1 MYLFLLLPR
10 LSPRWPAH
18 RRARANG
25 GGASLGGT
33 MSPIPLLTGWRPRLA
48 PHPRPVSVTCPTRS
62 GEVWDRSDA
71 LMATALTNPELF
83 WALREGGGN
92 LAAVTSIEIDLLLV
106 SEIYGAAA
114 PFLDTVGIASHDRD
128 RDHQCRPRGPD
139 AG

>member
-1 MYLFLLLPR
+1 
-10 LSPRWPAH
+10 
-18 RRARANG
+18 
-25 GGASLGGT
+25 
-33 MSPIPLLTGWRPRLA
+33 
-48 PHPRPVSVTCPTRS
+48 
-62 GEVWDRSDA
+62 
-71 LMATALTNPELF
+71 MATALTNPELF

-139 AG
+139 AGLNSNSDALTRDSALDNLLS